1 MSNEVFN
8 SFEIVEIFLE
18 NDLQKVF
25 LCKHKENGMPFLV
38 NALLDTEISELL
50 DFEELNK
57 DNNIFIK
64 IFKSE
69 KMIYIVTKYLNYKS
83 LKEYI
88 SNNKISLS
96 TQIKY
101 TSFLMDNLKEISNYP
116 SFIINS
122 VLNHNNILV
131 DDNQELKCFGL
142 LVLDSNYKSIEKS
155 KILKTIANSLS
166 IIYTGTE
173 LNEEKINNDIP
184 PDIKKIIIK
193 CLNNDYGEYNE
204 IISDFRECKLYALIN
219 PETKEANKVHS
230 IRKKLNKNKRM
241 FKFKKASIYGLI
253 ILLLMSPILGKGINK
268 LYNTLKDIIVNSL
281 DEENLNDEN
290 NINDEN
296 NVDDE
301 DNEFKEIELSEDD
314 NEKDKNVDDES
325 TEEDEISRYFNEE
338 YIDYTSDN
346 YIAKIDEEVSYK
358 GNQSIL
364 VDSTDSTKKEYLVG
378 FIDMENGVFN
388 HFKDKSLDI
397 SLWLKADVG
406 QNSKVILKVF
416 KGEELVKSSDKK
428 VYILKDSWSLHNLSI
443 KANDGE
449 VIKIYLEVNEK
460 SKIWIDNIE
469 IGILK

>member
-38 NALLDTEISELL
+38 NALLDTEISESL

-57 DNNIFIK
+57 DNNIFMK

-101 TSFLMDNLKEISNYP
+101 TSLLMDNLKEISNYP

-122 VLNHNNILV
+122 VLNHSNILV
-131 DDNQELKCFGL
+131 DDNEKLNSFGL
-142 LVLDSNYKSIEKS
+142 LVLDSDYKNIEKN

-166 IIYTGTE
+166 IIYTGSE

-184 PDIKKIIIK
+184 PDIKKIILK
-193 CLNNDYGEYNE
+193 CLNNDYEEYNE

-281 DEENLNDEN
+281 DEGSLNDEN
-290 NINDEN
+290 NI
-296 NVDDE
+296 DDE

-314 NEKDKNVDDES
+314 NDKDKTVDDES

-338 YIDYTSDN
+338 YIDYTSDDF
-346 YIAKIDEEVSYK
+346 IGKIDEEVSYK

-364 VDSTDSTKKEYLVG
+364 VHSTDSTKKEYLVG
-378 FIDMENGVFN
+378 FINMENGIFN

-416 KGEELVKSSDKK
+416 KGEELINSTYKK

-449 VIKIYLEVNEK
+449 IIKIYLEVNEK
-460 SKIWIDNIE
+460 SKIWLDNIE